1 MGRVSEAPKAKSARK
16 KRIWRIA
23 QIAISV
29 VLVAAIFFYAIP
41 KLADYSAVWD
51 TIRQMTWLEIG
62 SLVAAM
68 IFNLFT
74 YWWQNMASLPGLR
87 TAQAAVC
94 NQTTTTV
101 ADTVPAGG
109 YIALGLTYGIYRSWG
124 FSNAAITLSILLTGV
139 WNIFMK
145 LGLPV
150 IALAALALTGAANA
164 SLVGA
169 ALVGMAFLIAGVVLF
184 SLILWKKS
192 LAKSIGSF
200 FSRIVNKVL
209 GVVHKGPVDDWGEG
223 AVRFRRNS
231 IDLVRARWAVL
242 TFTTVLSHLALYFIL
257 VLAMRHVGISNE
269 EVSWAQ
275 ILGVFAFGR
284 LLTAV
289 PLTPGGLGV
298 IELSYIGGLILAG
311 RDHTDV
317 SPEVFR
323 AQVAAAVLVFR
334 LLTYGIQI
342 PIGAF
347 TYVIWRTN
355 KSWRKQPPEDEMEVD
370 TGVPATA

>member
-1 MGRVSEAPKAKSARK
+1 MGRVTEKQATK
-16 KRIWRIA
+16 KKKIWRIV
-23 QIAISV
+23 QIAFSV

-51 TIRQMTWLEIG
+51 TIRQMTNLEIG
-62 SLVAAM
+62 SLIAAT

-87 TAQAAVC
+87 LWPAAVC

-124 FSNAAITLSILLTGV
+124 FSNGAITLSILITGV

-145 LGLPV
+145 LGLP
-150 IALAALALTGAANA
+150 ILALAALAITGAASA
-164 SLVGA
+164 SLVTA
-169 ALVGMAFLIAGVVLF
+169 AAIGVAFLVGGVVLF
-184 SLILWKKS
+184 SLILWKES
-192 LAKSIGSF
+192 LARSIGSF
-200 FSRIVNKVL
+200 FTRVVNKVL
-209 GVVHKGPVDDWGEG
+209 GVVHKGPVDDWGDA

-231 IDLVRARWAVL
+231 IELVRRRWAIL
-242 TFTTVLSHLALYFIL
+242 TLTTVVSHLALYLIL
-257 VLAMRHVGISNE
+257 LLCLRHVGVSDAEI
-269 EVSWAQ
+269 SWAQ
-275 ILGVFAFGR
+275 VLGVFAFGR

-311 RDHTDV
+311 RDHADV
-317 SPEVFR
+317 PPDVFH

-342 PIGAF
+342 PIGGF
-347 TYVIWRTN
+347 TYVIWRRNT
-355 KSWRKQPPEDEMEVD
+355 SWRKEPPEDELALE
-370 TGVPATA
+370 PATA

>member
-1 MGRVSEAPKAKSARK
+1 MGRVTKAAESNARK

-23 QIAISV
+23 QIAVSV
-29 VLVAAIFFYAIP
+29 VLVGAIFFYAIP
-41 KLADYSAVWD
+41 KLADYSAVWS
-51 TIRQMTWLEIG
+51 TVTQMTWLEIA
-62 SLVAAM
+62 SLVAAT

-74 YWWQNMASLPGLR
+74 YWWQNMAALPGLR
-87 TAQAAVC
+87 LPQAAVC

-101 ADTVPAGG
+101 ADTVPGGG

-124 FSNAAITLSILLTGV
+124 FSNAAITLSILITGV

-150 IALAALALTGAANA
+150 IALAALAITGAASA
-164 SLVGA
+164 SLVTA
-169 ALVGMAFLIAGVVLF
+169 AGIGMAVLIAGVVLF
-184 SLILWKKS
+184 GLILWKKS
-192 LAKSIGSF
+192 FARSIGSF
-200 FSRIVNKVL
+200 FSRVANKVL
-209 GVVHKGPVDDWGEG
+209 GLVHKGPVDDWGEA
-223 AVRFRRNS
+223 AVRFRASS
-231 IDLVRARWAVL
+231 IELVEKRWAAL
-242 TFTTVLSHLALYFIL
+242 TLTTIVSHLALYFVL
-257 VLAMRHVGISNE
+257 LLAMRHVGISE
-269 EVSWAQ
+269 KEVSWAQ

-289 PLTPGGLGV
+289 PITPGGLGV

-311 RDHTDV
+311 RDHADV
-317 SPEVFR
+317 PADVFH

-334 LLTYGIQI
+334 TLTYGIQI

-347 TYVIWRTN
+347 TYVIWRAN
-355 KSWRKQPPEDEMEVD
+355 KSWRKEPPANELEVD

>member
-1 MGRVSEAPKAKSARK
+1 MGRVTEAKAKATNK
-16 KRIWRIA
+16 KKVWRIV
-23 QIAISV
+23 QIAFSV

-51 TIRQMTWLEIG
+51 TIRQMTSLEIA
-62 SLVAAM
+62 SLVAAT

-87 TAQAAVC
+87 LWPAAVC

-109 YIALGLTYGIYRSWG
+109 YIALGLTFGIYRSWG
-124 FSNAAITLSILLTGV
+124 FSNGAITLSILITGV

-150 IALAALALTGAANA
+150 IALAALAITGAASA
-164 SLVGA
+164 SLVTA
-169 ALVGMAFLIAGVVLF
+169 AAIGVAILIAGVVLF
-184 SLILWKKS
+184 SLILWKES
-192 LAKSIGSF
+192 LARSIGSF
-200 FSRIVNKVL
+200 FSRVANRVL
-209 GVVHKGPVDDWGEG
+209 GVVRKGPVDDWGD
-223 AVRFRRNS
+223 AAARFRRNS
-231 IDLVRARWAVL
+231 IELVRRRWAIL
-242 TFTTVLSHLALYFIL
+242 TLTTVVSHLALYFIL
-257 VLAMRHVGISNE
+257 LLSLRHVGISDAE
-269 EVSWAQ
+269 ISWAQ
-275 ILGVFAFGR
+275 VLGVYAFGR

-311 RDHTDV
+311 RDHADV
-317 SPEVFR
+317 PPEVFR

-342 PIGAF
+342 PIGGF
-347 TYVIWRTN
+347 TYVIWRRN
-355 KSWRKQPPEDEMEVD
+355 KSWRKEPPADELEE
-370 TGVPATA
+370 GLEPVPA

>member
-1 MGRVSEAPKAKSARK
+1 MGRVTQAPERKPKKKSLT
-16 KRIWRIA
+16 WRVV
-23 QIAISV
+23 QIGFSV

-41 KLADYSAVWD
+41 KLADYSTVWN
-51 TIRQMTWLEIG
+51 TITQMTSLEIG
-62 SLVAAM
+62 SLIAAT

-87 TAQAAVC
+87 LWPAAVC

-124 FSNAAITLSILLTGV
+124 FSNAAITLSILITGV

-150 IALAALALTGAANA
+150 IALAALAVTGAASA
-164 SLVGA
+164 SLVSA
-169 ALVGMAFLIAGVVLF
+169 ALVGLAFLVAGVVLF
-184 SLILWKKS
+184 ALILWKKE
-192 LAKSIGSF
+192 LARSIGSF
-200 FSRIVNKVL
+200 FSRVADKVL
-209 GVVHKGPVDDWGEG
+209 GVVHKGPVDDWGEA
-223 AVRFRRNS
+223 AVKFRRTS
-231 IDLVRARWAVL
+231 IDLVSHRWGWL
-242 TFTTVLSHLALYFIL
+242 TFTTVLSHLALYFVL
-257 VLAMRHVGISNE
+257 LLAMRNVGISNQ

-284 LLTAV
+284 LLTAI

-298 IELSYIGGLILAG
+298 IEFTYIGGLILAG
-311 RDHTDV
+311 RDHVDV
-317 SPEVFR
+317 PPDVFH

-342 PIGAF
+342 PIGGF
-347 TYVIWRTN
+347 TYVIWRVN
-355 KSWRKQPPEDEMEVD
+355 KSWRKEPPTDEFEVA
-370 TGVPATA
+370 TEVPATA

>member
-1 MGRVSEAPKAKSARK
+1 MGRVTKASEAKSRK
-16 KRIWRIA
+16 KKIWRIA
-23 QIAISV
+23 QIVFSV
-29 VLVAAIFFYAIP
+29 VLVVAIFVFAIP
-41 KLADYSAVWD
+41 KLADYSSVWQ
-51 TIRQMTWLEIG
+51 TVTQMTSLEIG
-62 SLVAAM
+62 SLIAAT

-124 FSNAAITLSILLTGV
+124 FSNAAITLSILITGV

-145 LGLPV
+145 LGLPI
-150 IALAALALTGAANA
+150 IALAALAITGAANA
-164 SLVGA
+164 SLVSA
-169 ALVGMAFLIAGVVLF
+169 ALVGMAFLIGGVVLF
-184 SLILWKKS
+184 SLILWKVS
-192 LAKSIGSF
+192 FARSIGAF
-200 FSRIVNKVL
+200 FSRLANKIL
-209 GVVHKGPVDDWGEG
+209 GVVHKGPVDDWGEA
-223 AVRFRRNS
+223 AVRFRKNS
-231 IDLVRARWAVL
+231 IDLVRARWVAL
-242 TFTTVLSHLALYFIL
+242 TITTVVSHLALYFIL
-257 VLAMRHVGISNE
+257 LLALRHVGVSDA

-275 ILGVFAFGR
+275 VLGVFAFGR

-311 RDHTDV
+311 RDHADV
-317 SPEVFR
+317 PADVFH

-334 LLTYGIQI
+334 TLTYGIQI
-342 PIGAF
+342 PLGAF
-347 TYVIWRTN
+347 TYLIWRSNT
-355 KSWRKQPPEDEMEVD
+355 SWRKEPPEDEMEVD